1 MTDSSKD
8 TENIDIQLGDIIEI
22 ISQDNPIYDG
32 LQYFVKFINSTKIV
46 LVEVDSLNNIIIK
59 ILPDGKLDDQS
70 IESINLLSRS
80 DEKGYARQNGLLP
93 GKWVDIY
100 FQGDE
105 PFIPKQLIL
114 NLIDDYF
121 SLSCDVITAS
131 SNLHS
136 DADIL
141 NPNCVLVEVDD
152 NNFATKFSR
161 SEELTNP
168 KRHIGVYGYS
178 LNVLKKLISLS
189 PTENELKFKL
199 EQLRFIENGYSIYV
213 SNYENQIPHGI
224 DTTEDIKNANIYLS
238 TK

>member
-1 MTDSSKD
+1 MNENLCIIIPSRIGSTRLKNKPLVDIKGETLIQRVFKNAYQISTQTFVATDSILIRD
-8 TENIDIQLGDIIEI
+8 NLIDITDNVVMTSEDH
-22 ISQDNPIYDG
+22 ISGTDRIHEAANK
-32 LQYFVKFINSTKIV
+32 LS
-46 LVEVDSLNNIIIK
+46 
-59 ILPDGKLDDQS
+59 LDDDTL
-70 IESINLLSRS
+70 ILNL
-80 DEKGYARQNGLLP
+80 
-93 GKWVDIY
+93 
-100 FQGDE
+100 QGDE

-121 SLSCDVITAS
+121 SISCDVITAS
-131 SNLHS
+131 SNLYS

-178 LNVLKKLISLS
+178 LNVLKKLVSLS
-189 PTENELKFKL
+189 PTENELKFRL

-213 SNYENQIPHGI
+213 SNYKNQIPHGI